1 MQTLK
6 INKGGTLVIPRNLRT
21 IFKSSDQVAWFAEGD
36 MLILKRIT
44 PPRLSE
50 IAGRV
55 KEKPL
60 ALKEIVKEI
69 RVYRRE
75 KRAR

>member
-6 INKGGTLVIPRNLRT
+6 INKSGTLVIPRTLRT
-21 IFKSSDQVAWFAEGD
+21 IFKPSDQIAWFAERD
-36 MLILKRIT
+36 MLILKRVT

-50 IAGRV
+50 IASRV

-69 RVYRRE
+69 HVYRRE
-75 KRAR
+75 KRSR